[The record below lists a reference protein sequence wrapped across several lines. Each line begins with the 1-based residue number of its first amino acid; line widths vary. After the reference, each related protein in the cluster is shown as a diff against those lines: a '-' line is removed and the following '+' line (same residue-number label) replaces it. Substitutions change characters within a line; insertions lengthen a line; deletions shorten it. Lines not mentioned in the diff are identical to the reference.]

1 MGPLINST
9 EEQMEDIYGMVDEFN
24 IYFASVFTKEDNT
37 SMPQAER
44 VFKGPET
51 ELLTDLTIN
60 EDMVLKALS
69 DLREDKAPRPDEL
82 SPRLLKELREEISL
96 PITMNFRRSL
106 LDRKVP
112 EDWRDAN
119 VCPIYKK

>member
-9 EEQMEDIYGMVDEFN
+9 GEKMADAHAMADEFN
-24 IYFASVFTKEDNT
+24 TYFTKEDNK
-37 SMPQAER
+37 SRPQAER
-44 VFKGPET
+44 VFKGRKT

-69 DLREDKAPRPDEL
+69 YLQKDKAPGSDEL
-82 SPRLLKELREEISL
+82 SPRLWKEFREETSL
-96 PITMNFRRSL
+96 PITMTFQMSL
-106 LDRKVP
+106 LDGEGP

-119 VCPIYKK
+119 VYSS

>member
-1 MGPLINST
+1 MV
-9 EEQMEDIYGMVDEFN
+9 DAHGMADEFN
-24 IYFASVFTKEDNT
+24 TYLASVFTKEDNT

-69 DLREDKAPRPDEL
+69 DLREDKAPGL
-82 SPRLLKELREEISL
+82 MNCLR
-96 PITMNFRRSL
+96 
-106 LDRKVP
+106 D
-112 EDWRDAN
+112 
-119 VCPIYKK
+119 C